1 MGKDPHVNLQRMP
14 SYGNTP
20 PVPETGCHLCFR
32 TMPASALKTIKGVVQ
47 CCKDRLTRRDHRGC
61 CEDTRGSTKV
71 TCVKC
76 KRSEVLL
83 RDTNWNSLNRFE
95 RAKAGGIVGK
105 KYYCTGRNTC
115 YHHELMNERMN
126 ERRRRNGNQL

>member
-47 CCKDRLTRRDHRGC
+47 CCKDSLTGDHRGS
-61 CEDTRGSTKV
+61 CEDTQGSIRV

-76 KRSEVLL
+76 KRSEVES
-83 RDTNWNSLNRFE
+83 RDTNWNTLNASE
-95 RAKAGGIVGK
+95 RAKEGGIFGK
-105 KYYCTGRNTC
+105 TYYCTCSDC
-115 YHHELMNERMN
+115 YHHKTMNKRI
-126 ERRRRNGNQL
+126 RK